1 MSDNNVNSVENID
14 NSKSTYIAK
23 NQKKYNEKCKYYH
36 IKYSLGELDDAE
48 KLDSAISSSGMSAN
62 AFIKSAI
69 REKLERDG
77 FLTVGTAGSDGK

>member
-36 IKYSLGELDDAE
+36 IKYSLNELEQAE
-48 KLDSAISSSGMSAN
+48 RLENAIASSGMSAN
-62 AFIKSAI
+62 AFIKYAI
-69 REKLERDG
+69 REKLEHDG
-77 FLTVGTAGSDGK
+77 FWDSGSDEK